1 MTIELK
7 KVHTIKDLTISLLIL
22 AAGAGLFFVNTGLGI
37 LVGAFGLLLLIFY
50 KDGYKKDGTDVVLT
64 KKALDVAHASR
75 PSLIDF
81 LEGENV
87 EPELDRTAVGGVVRL
102 EIYYNAE
109 ASVAL
114 VQLFDFLNYMYE
126 PATDLVELRGERARK
141 LIGKL

>member
-81 LEGENV
+81 LEGKNV